1 MAWLRIMRE
10 ASARRE
16 LAALHDRLLAGL
28 NIRRAGLQAAI
39 DQHAAAV
46 RDILGLTV
54 GSAGPVELAAYARG
68 VQDSA
73 AERGWRF
80 ERIAGGHDWVTVRL
94 LATVSLA
101 SSDPRSGLQD
111 LPRL

>member
-1 MAWLRIMRE
+1 MVWVRIVRE
-10 ASARRE
+10 SAARRE
-16 LAALHDRLLAGL
+16 LALLRDRLLTGL
-28 NIRRAGLQAAI
+28 TAYGPGLQATI

-46 RDILGLTV
+46 RDILGLTA

-73 AERGWRF
+73 GERGWR
-80 ERIAGGHDWVTVRL
+80 IGGAGDDWVTVRL
-94 LATVSLA
+94 LAAASLA
-101 SSDPRSGLQD
+101 SADAHAGLHE

>member
-10 ASARRE
+10 SAARRE
-16 LAALHDRLLAGL
+16 LAVLKDQLLAGL
-28 NIRRAGLQAAI
+28 GAYSPALQAAI

-46 RDILGLTV
+46 RDILGLTA

-73 AERGWRF
+73 AERGWR
-80 ERIAGGHDWVTVRL
+80 IDGAGDDWVMVRL
-94 LATVSLA
+94 LATVSL
-101 SSDPRSGLQD
+101 SSSERRSGLHD

>member
-1 MAWLRIMRE
+1 MRE

-16 LAALHDRLLAGL
+16 LTALRDRLLERL
-28 NIRRAGLQAAI
+28 NIRRPGLQAAI

-80 ERIAGGHDWVTVRL
+80 ERIAGSDDWVTVRL
-94 LATVSLA
+94 LATASLA
-101 SSDPRSGLQD
+101 ASDLHSGLKD